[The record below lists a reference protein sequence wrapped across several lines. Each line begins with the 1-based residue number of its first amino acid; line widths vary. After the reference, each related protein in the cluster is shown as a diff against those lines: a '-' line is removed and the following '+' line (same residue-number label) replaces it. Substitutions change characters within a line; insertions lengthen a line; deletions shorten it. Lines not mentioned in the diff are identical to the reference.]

1 MATPTPGFVNSLASW
16 AWLERTSAGPVA
28 FLLLAHPDAGRVE
41 PELAGLASALGLAPP
56 RTRLPDTG
64 TRVTLV
70 GAVRA
75 VVQLDGCAHRVQVE
89 VGERWSAFVADGGP
103 VLLLVGLDPLARCS
117 PRERVEEYL
126 GVGTLVGRLRLGAA
140 RGLRRPDP

>member
-28 FLLLAHPDAGRVE
+28 FLLLAHPDARAVE
-41 PELAGLASALGLAPP
+41 RELTGLAKALGLVPP
-56 RTRLPDTG
+56 CTRVPDTG
-64 TRVTLV
+64 ARVTLV
-70 GAVRA
+70 GPGRA

-89 VGERWSAFVADGGP
+89 VGERWSAFVGGGGP

-126 GVGTLVGRLRLGAA
+126 GVSTLGGRLRLGAA
-140 RGLRRPDP
+140 RVR

>member
-1 MATPTPGFVNSLASW
+1 MTTPTPAFVNSLASW

-28 FLLLAHPDAGRVE
+28 FLLLAHPDARQVE
-41 PELAGLASALGLAPP
+41 RELVGLARALGLAPP

-64 TRVTLV
+64 ARVTLV
-70 GAVRA
+70 GRLRA

-89 VGERWSAFVADGGP
+89 VGERWSAFVGDGGP

-126 GVGTLVGRLRLGAA
+126 GVGTLGGRLRLGAA
-140 RGLRRPDP
+140 RGFRPRTP